1 MRFLSRLLRPPAL
14 ACAAPSNPHAG
25 PEPARLAALP
35 DGTNPL
41 HRLLDDLGLPWREPR
56 AVVETRCGIEV
67 DPFHRRDAVFL
78 RDAVRPPGFL
88 EPWRVDVSERYAPDL
103 PVVRFGGMA
112 WSEDDA
118 TGNLRRHAAFFAER
132 LGPAPIGREWNTLV
146 CGWRSGAAS
155 LRLTAWPPAWQS
167 PELRNDAHQREP
179 RLRTAVHVTLL
190 TGFRLPL
197 SSHEERWMAEFQSIA
212 EVAPLGPLY
221 GADVTDTAPSDV
233 EVEYARDPGMY
244 LPAVRRRVGRSPD
257 AEALILC
264 THQLFVVAREDVL
277 GFEVIRLLPA
287 KGGGGSTLMV
297 RCRTSCP
304 GVAFK
309 TLRVTD
315 HSDPDGAIALG
326 NELAAVFDR
335 PCEVG
340 PYFDDV

>member
-1 MRFLSRLLRPPAL
+1 MRFLSRNLRGPAL
-14 ACAAPSNPHAG
+14 AGSGLMGSHAG

-41 HRLLDDLGLPWREPR
+41 HRLLDDLGLPWRDPR

-67 DPFHRRDAVFL
+67 DPLYRRDAVFL
-78 RDAVRPPGFL
+78 RDAVRPPDFL
-88 EPWRVDVSERYAPDL
+88 QPWRVDVFDRYAPDL
-103 PVVRFGGMA
+103 PVVRFGGMSWFA
-112 WSEDDA
+112 DD
-118 TGNLRRHAAFFAER
+118 GRRNLRRLAAFFAER

-146 CGWRSGAAS
+146 CGWRSGTAS

-167 PELRNDAHQREP
+167 PELRNDAHAREP
-179 RLRTAVHVTLL
+179 RLRTAAHVTLL

-197 SSHEERWMAEFQSIA
+197 SGCEERWVTEFQSVA
-212 EVAPLGPLY
+212 EVAPLGPLFR
-221 GADVTDTAPSDV
+221 AEVISTAPSDV
-233 EVEYARDPGMY
+233 EVEYARDPGVH
-244 LPAVRRRVGRSPD
+244 LPVVRRRVGRAPD
-257 AEALILC
+257 AQALILC

-287 KGGGGSTLMV
+287 KGGGGSTLTV

-315 HSDPDGAIALG
+315 HSDPDGATALG
-326 NELAAVFDR
+326 NELAAAFDR
-335 PCEVG
+335 PCVIG